1 MNNDNISFMKWGAI
15 TRHHPSVFLLAA
27 QLMSLALYVAF
38 ESVPSGQFLLG
49 AFVMMI
55 LLLVVWVIIRSPAV
69 NWVARIIAGLA
80 VLLSISKPK
89 QASHILEY
97 DEASGPE
104 YHKGLSGQ
112 SQRIGSHPLDGHFA
126 W

>member
-49 AFVMMI
+49 AFGMMI
-55 LLLVVWVIIRSPAV
+55 LPF
-69 NWVARIIAGLA
+69 
-80 VLLSISKPK
+80 
-89 QASHILEY
+89 
-97 DEASGPE
+97 
-104 YHKGLSGQ
+104 LSG
-112 SQRIGSHPLDGHFA
+112 SSSAALLLIGSHG
-126 W
+126 